1 MELLYKRGEEERK
14 KHLAAVRVLLY
25 IFLPLLFLFFLCIS
39 VYSAALMEERQG
51 ILYYSCNDQCMYKVC
66 CILCIKES
74 SERKRRRAD
83 DDVVLKT
90 TIKKKTKRE
99 ASRRVKRILCGSLPR
114 PVLSSVCLCVC
125 LCISLLSVA
134 VCVVLLHR
142 VCMCFLDS
150 FRLYTYTHP
159 HTYRSL
165 MDRSR

>member
-90 TIKKKTKRE
+90 TIKKKTKNKMRSEPQGE
-99 ASRRVKRILCGSLPR
+99 ADIVRIITSPRSLFCVFVCVYVYRCYPLLYVLCF
-114 PVLSSVCLCVC
+114 CIACVC
-125 LCISLLSVA
+125 VFWTRSV
-134 VCVVLLHR
+134 
-142 VCMCFLDS
+142 S
-150 FRLYTYTHP
+150 THI
-159 HTYRSL
+159 HTHTHTGH
-165 MDRSR
+165 